1 MIYFLRLK
9 DGSVEPASSG
19 TLVLPDGKAR
29 HLKLADISVSTL
41 DRWKSPRSGGEYPSR
56 WRIQIPSA
64 GVDLVLGPLVADQ
77 ELNTEGSTGVNY
89 WEGAV
94 AGKGSSAGQ
103 TVSCEGYVELTGYAG
118 SLGGIF

>member
-9 DGSVEPASSG
+9 DGSVEPTSSG

-29 HLKLADISVSTL
+29 HLKLADISVSSL

-56 WRIQIPSA
+56 WRIQVPSA
-64 GVDLVLGPLVADQ
+64 GVDLVFGPLVADQ
-77 ELNTEGSTGVNY
+77 ELNTEGSTGVTY

-94 AGKGSSAGQ
+94 TGKGNSAGQ
-103 TVSCEGYVELTGYAG
+103 AVSCEGYVELTGYAG